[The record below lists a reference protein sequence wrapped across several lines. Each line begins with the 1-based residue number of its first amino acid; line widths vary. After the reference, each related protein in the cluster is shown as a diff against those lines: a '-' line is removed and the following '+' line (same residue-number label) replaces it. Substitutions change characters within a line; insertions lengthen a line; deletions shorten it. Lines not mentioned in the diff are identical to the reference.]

1 MEDSK
6 YFVYMLLCN
15 DKTFYTGTS
24 NNVQKR
30 VATHN
35 SGKGAK
41 YTKVRRPVKLM
52 YSEELKNKSEAL
64 KREIALA
71 TWLTE
76 PIPTIRPFFLGAS
89 YKIKT
94 YINIVNYV
102 KIIKIM

>member
-64 KREIALA
+64 KREIAIKK
-71 TWLTE
+71 LTRKQKE
-76 PIPTIRPFFLGAS
+76 ALLKSNG
-89 YKIKT
+89 
-94 YINIVNYV
+94 INWQDYLI
-102 KIIKIM
+102 